1 VGIIFIAALSE
12 KGRKAMNNLHKAIYQ
27 IVNSQELMAQ
37 ILEDSQMLG
46 QRFGLAAEESKVL
59 LNLIQDRGAMD
70 GLLAADTLQEAIA
83 GDWQAIWVP
92 PTYAN

>member
-1 VGIIFIAALSE
+1 
-12 KGRKAMNNLHKAIYQ
+12 MNNLHKAVYQ
-27 IVNSQELMAQ
+27 IVNSPQLMAQ

-59 LNLIQDRGAMD
+59 RNLIQDRGAMD